1 MARPSCTLAN
11 LAVGLWLGQRLAQ
24 ECAKNVERLPMNFF
38 HACRRAIR
46 SLLLPALLSA
56 QCASTLAQPLPIDV
70 LHWWTS
76 AGERLAVEQL
86 HAQLLLNGV
95 RWKDVAIPGGGGMA
109 AVKVLKSRV
118 LMGSPPDAAQLIG
131 TTLKDWDDLG
141 LVMPLTA
148 VASRQQWAQTV
159 FPTILNLITYNG
171 VVIAAPLGIH
181 RINTILYNRHVFA
194 RLGLL
199 PPTNWEEFAVVAQK
213 LIVQGI
219 KPLAWSDEAWQIA
232 TVFEAVLLGEVG
244 SKRYRELIVNRQSSA
259 WLSPDIDNALERIRW
274 LRNISGEV
282 PRERPWT
289 ESAREITSETAGMF
303 IMGDWAKGELMAWG
317 ASPERDFGCVA
328 VPGTQKM
335 HLYSVDTL
343 AMLRNPRKR
352 TEAQAKLAE
361 VITTVKSQNAYNR
374 VKGSV
379 PVRSDID
386 PASLDP
392 CARDSW
398 TTFAAR
404 DAALVPSLAHRMA
417 ADEATKDAVAQVLWR
432 FLLNPQM
439 QTKEAKRRLAL
450 AVNPP

>member
-1 MARPSCTLAN
+1 MTRPRWTLAN
-11 LAVGLWLGQRLAQ
+11 LALGLWLGQRLAQ
-24 ECAKNVERLPMNFF
+24 ESAKNPDRLAMNLV
-38 HACRRAIR
+38 HACQRAMR
-46 SLLLPALLSA
+46 SLIVPALLGA
-56 QCASTLAQPLPIDV
+56 QCTSTLAQPLPIDV

-86 HAQLLLNGV
+86 HTQLLLHGV

-118 LMGSPPDAAQLIG
+118 LMGDPPDAAQLIG
-131 TTLKDWDDLG
+131 ATLKDWDDVG

-148 VASRQQWAQTV
+148 VASRQQWARTI
-159 FPTILNLITYNG
+159 FPTVLNLITYQG
-171 VVIAAPLGIH
+171 VVVAAPLGIH
-181 RINTILYNRHVFA
+181 RINTLLYNRHVFA
-194 RLGLL
+194 RLGLQ
-199 PPTNWEEFAVVAQK
+199 PPTNWEEFALVAQK
-213 LIVQGI
+213 LSAQGI

-244 SKRYRELIVNRQSSA
+244 PKRYRELIVNRKSSA
-259 WLSPDIDNALERIRW
+259 WLSPDIDKALERLRW
-274 LRNISGEV
+274 LRTISGDL

-289 ESAREITSETAGMF
+289 ESAREITSETAAMF
-303 IMGDWAKGELMAWG
+303 IMGDWAKGELMALG

-328 VPGTQKM
+328 VPGTRKM

-352 TEAQAKLAE
+352 TATQEKLAE
-361 VITTVKSQNAYNR
+361 VITTAQSQLAYNR

-379 PVRSDID
+379 PVRNDID
-386 PASLDP
+386 PSVLDP

-398 TTFAAR
+398 TAFAAR

-417 ADEATKDAVAQVLWR
+417 ADEATKDAVAHVLWR
-432 FLLNPQM
+432 FLINPQM
-439 QTKEAKRRLAL
+439 QASEAKRRLAL
-450 AVNPP
+450 AVSAP